1 METNEKLIEVLN
13 DLIEIN
19 NDRVRGYEKA
29 MEETK
34 DLDADLR
41 KTFSDMAIDSSHYV
55 AALSQHVIALGGEP
69 ATDSTTRGKIY
80 RAWMDVKAVFT
91 GHDRQAILENCEFGE
106 DAAQRAYTEALATDT
121 PMEPPVR
128 QMITQQQDTLRIAH
142 NLIKR
147 YRDMRQSVNA

>member
-19 NDRVRGYEKA
+19 NDRIRGYEKA
-29 MEETK
+29 IEETK

-41 KTFSDMAIDSSHYV
+41 KTFSDMSSDSTNYV
-55 AALSQHVIALGGEP
+55 AELSQQVLALGGEP

-80 RAWMDVKAVFT
+80 RAWMDVKAAFT
-91 GHDRQAILENCEFGE
+91 GHDRQAVLENCEFGE
-106 DAAQRAYTEALATDT
+106 DAAQRAYAQALSAGT
-121 PMEPPVR
+121 PMEPAIR
-128 QMITQQQDTLRIAH
+128 QLITQQQDALSIAH
-142 NLIKR
+142 HLIKR